1 MVSSRRPAVVT
12 LTAILIFTGCG
23 RDEDEAATTT
33 TTSSSTTSTTAGTT
47 TSIRSGTSTTTGGQG
62 SRLSQSCVLRDRDV
76 RIGVR
81 YPRDW
86 RVNSGQTV
94 PECTAFDPDPIELR
108 GGTELPRELAVVVR
122 VEPVGFDRASTAEG
136 MRVEAERRM
145 TVDGRPAVRQE
156 VVTTGR
162 GLGPAGQR
170 SVRYIIDGGTDRS
183 IITSTW
189 NVEGNNFAAST
200 EILDAMATSFDIEP
214 RNP

>member
-1 MVSSRRPAVVT
+1 MLLSRRLAVVT
-12 LTAILIFTGCG
+12 VTAALTITGCG
-23 RDEDEAATTT
+23 GDEDEATTT
-33 TTSSSTTSTTAGTT
+33 TLGPTTSTSAEPTTSSS
-47 TSIRSGTSTTTGGQG
+47 SGTSTTTGEQG

-81 YPRDW
+81 YPRGW

-108 GGTELPRELAVVVR
+108 VGTELPRELAVVVR
-122 VEPVGFDRASTAEG
+122 VEPVGFERASTAEG
-136 MRVEAERRM
+136 VRVEMERRL
-145 TVDGRPAVRQE
+145 TVDGRRAVRQE
-156 VVTTGR
+156 VVTTGQ

-170 SVRYIIDGGTDRS
+170 SLRYIIDGGTDRS
-183 IITSTW
+183 IIASTW
-189 NVEGNNFAAST
+189 NVEGNNFSAST